1 MFGIDADSVT
11 VTVADTD
18 CVVSTIS
25 DTEIICELGA
35 VPAGVHNIIV
45 TTQLYGE
52 WLKWLVKIF
61 ILNRQRKRINFR
73 NGHWFLC

>member
-1 MFGIDADSVT
+1 MFGADADSVT

-18 CVVSTIS
+18 CAVSTIS
-25 DTEIICELGA
+25 DTEIVCELGA

-52 WLKWLVKIF
+52 WLK
-61 ILNRQRKRINFR
+61 
-73 NGHWFLC
+73 

>member
-1 MFGIDADSVT
+1 MTSDSTSLTLTGGMFGIDADSVT

-52 WLKWLVKIF
+52 WLM
-61 ILNRQRKRINFR
+61 
-73 NGHWFLC
+73 